1 MPPIADRKSFRSDRL
16 NRVLVANEFWTRS
29 LDAFST
35 VRKLNDPC
43 RCFREASRFFGMDM
57 TPVFK
62 TQVSCYSY
70 FLGIA
75 AAYSFV
81 SSKLW
86 NAGKNHPRH
95 ARLLRRLSR
104 SLLIGDSAMEAAVG
118 IHHLSLGRSGR
129 SMH

>member
-75 AAYSFV
+75 AAYHLFPQSY
-81 SSKLW
+81 
-86 NAGKNHPRH
+86 GTP
-95 ARLLRRLSR
+95 ARIIPATHGSCEVYP
-104 SLLIGDSAMEAAVG
+104 DPC
-118 IHHLSLGRSGR
+118 
-129 SMH
+129 